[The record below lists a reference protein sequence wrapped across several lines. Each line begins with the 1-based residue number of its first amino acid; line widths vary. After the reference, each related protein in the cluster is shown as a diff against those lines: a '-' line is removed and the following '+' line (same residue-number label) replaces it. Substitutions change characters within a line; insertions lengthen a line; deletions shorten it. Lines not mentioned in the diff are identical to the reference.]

1 LVNLAS
7 YGGCID
13 PVTRG
18 QRGFLVLKETPAVQ
32 TLLSEMK
39 AFPYRPGKKVKV
51 AHNRLKLNSTTRTRH
66 GPDTDRTRT
75 KSSHVVEYE
84 LNSTTR
90 TRTRIRH
97 GPDTDRTR
105 TKSAHVV
112 GYELNSTTRT
122 RTDFVGDPRRPART
136 QRSFAAKKSVR
147 VRAGPVGSVSGPCSG
162 I

>member
-51 AHNRLKLNSTTRTRH
+51 AHNRLKLNSTTRTR
-66 GPDTDRTRT
+66 
-75 KSSHVVEYE
+75 
-84 LNSTTR
+84 
-90 TRTRIRH
+90 
-97 GPDTDRTR
+97 
-105 TKSAHVV
+105 
-112 GYELNSTTRT
+112 
-122 RTDFVGDPRRPART
+122 TDFVGDPHGPNGDSP
-136 QRSFAAKKSVR
+136 QKKSVR